1 MKRTLLLWAL
11 AVPACWMYGQNHGFK
26 TVQKNPAGTTKHG
39 LNIRPAVNHQLKSTA
54 SFSYAP
60 KAVMMLPGFNQPNQ
74 PRVIR
79 RGNSPIFIEKEITP
93 LKSARMITPEDQFYG
108 FMEESKILTGIDNPR
123 ESFKITGIHAD
134 NLGIKHI
141 KSIQQYKGIDIY
153 GSESTL
159 HLDSQKERFTGSIY
173 LVPQDIPTSPRTGIA
188 QALDKTKADLQKVTI
203 YRELSP
209 KQKEFLH
216 YESPEYALVIYMKD
230 HREYA
235 LTWEISVRPNF
246 IEQWKYFV
254 DASTGEIIH
263 KFNNTQSDG
272 PMTATGYD
280 LNDVLRTFDVYL
292 DQGTYYLYNSSEVMY
307 NAATEEGVI
316 VTLDANNTSTVNLDF
331 KYVTSANNTWT
342 QKSAISAHYNATRT
356 YEYFHNT
363 FGRNSINGQGGNIVS
378 LVNVTEEDGSS
389 MENAFW
395 NGQAAF
401 YGNGGDHFKS
411 LAGALDVTAHELGHG
426 VVSNTANLEYYG
438 QSGAIN
444 ESYADIFGSMVDRD
458 DWLIGEDITKTT
470 FSPSGALRDMANPHN
485 QGDKTKAYWQPAHV
499 TEMYLGS
506 EDNAGVHINSGIG
519 NHAYYLYATSVTKAK
534 AEQVFHRALTEYLTK
549 TSQFI
554 DWRIA
559 VIQSAKDLYG
569 ATSQEAVKAADAFT
583 AVGIQEEPV
592 VEDTPEYEPNQGQ
605 SYLLSYDTSTSDP
618 VTLYRSSVTGSGFVG
633 LSNTQMKRKP
643 SATDDGSAAVFVGP
657 DSKIYLKSLDP
668 EAFYED
674 PLFDA
679 ALFDNVAVSK
689 DGQRIAA
696 ISTEVDASIYVYD
709 FSKPGV
715 LQEFNLYNPTTS
727 HTEFDAGGVLY
738 ADAIEFDITGEYL
751 IYDAYNA
758 ISSTTQDDIYYWDIG
773 FIKVWN
779 NATGEFGDGTISK
792 LFTSLPEHVSVG
804 NPVFSKNSPF
814 IIAFDYIYDDGTEQ
828 DYRIYA
834 ANLETGNMKLI
845 TYNATLGYPAYS
857 INDDK
862 IAFSALNTS
871 DVEVVAVINV
881 AEDKITPS
889 GNANILIPDAKW
901 PLYYATGDRAL
912 GLAPVANFTV
922 DYKTGGAPLA
932 VKFIDQSSNNP
943 TSWQWTF
950 QGGTPASSNVQNPAV
965 TYSTAGTYRVVLKAT
980 NGIGNNTLTKEGYIV
995 VTGATDLD
1003 NPENRLFMFYPNPVD
1018 DILNIRYDKDFSVR
1032 IFNLQGDFLLSGE
1045 NQKRMDLSELKS
1057 GIYILQFETEEGIY
1071 RHKVVKQ

>member
-1 MKRTLLLWAL
+1 MKRTLLIWAL
-11 AVPACWMYGQNHGFK
+11 AVPVCWMYGQNHGFK
-26 TVQKNPAGTTKHG
+26 TLQKNPAGTTKHG

-54 SFSYAP
+54 SFRYAP

-108 FMEESKILTGIDNPR
+108 FMEESKSLTGIDNPR
-123 ESFKITGIHAD
+123 ESFKITGIHTD

-159 HLDSQKERFTGSIY
+159 HIDSQKERFTGSIY
-173 LVPQDIPTSPRTGIA
+173 LVAQDIPTSPRTGIA
-188 QALDKTKADLQKVTI
+188 QVLDKTKADLQKVTI

-216 YESPEYALVIYMKD
+216 YESPEYALVIYKKD
-230 HREYA
+230 NQEYA

-292 DQGTYYLYNSSEVMY
+292 DQGTYYLYNSSEAMY
-307 NAATEEGVI
+307 NSATDEGVI
-316 VTLDANNTSTVNLDF
+316 LTLDANNTSTVDLDY

-342 QKSAISAHYNATRT
+342 QKSAISAHYNAART

-401 YGNGGDHFKS
+401 YGNGGDNFKS
-411 LAGALDVTAHELGHG
+411 MAGALDVTAHELGHG

-458 DWLIGEDITKTT
+458 DWLIGEDITKPT
-470 FSPSGALRDMANPHN
+470 FSPSGAVRDMANPHN

-499 TEMYLGS
+499 TEMYLGTG
-506 EDNAGVHINSGIG
+506 DNAGVHINSGIG

-569 ATSQEAVKAADAFT
+569 AASQEAVKAAEAFT

-605 SYLLSYDTSTSDP
+605 DYLLSYDTSTSDP
-618 VTLYRSSVTGSGFVG
+618 VTLYRSSVTGSGFAG
-633 LSNTQMKRKP
+633 LSNTQMKRRP
-643 SATDDGSAAVFVGP
+643 SATDDGSAGVFVAP
-657 DSKIYLKSLDP
+657 DSKIKVMSLDP
-668 EAFYED
+668 ADLYEEYLSDEAF
-674 PLFDA
+674 
-679 ALFDNVAVSK
+679 FDNVTVSK

-696 ISTEVDASIYVYD
+696 ISIEADASIYVYD
-709 FSKPGV
+709 FVSEV
-715 LQEFNLYNPTTS
+715 WQTFTLYNPTTS
-727 HTEFDAGGVLY
+727 HDGSDAGGVLY

-758 ISSTTQDDIYYWDIG
+758 ISSSTQDDIYYWDIG
-773 FIKVWN
+773 FINVWN
-779 NATGEFGDGTISK
+779 NTTGDFADGTISK
-792 LFTSLPEHVSVG
+792 LFTSLPENVSVG

-845 TYNATLGYPAYS
+845 TYNATAGYPVYS
-857 INDDK
+857 VDDDK

-871 DVEVVAVINV
+871 NAEVVAVINV
-881 AEDKITPS
+881 TGDKITSS
-889 GNANILIPDAKW
+889 GTASILIPDAKW
-901 PLYYATGDRAL
+901 PVYYATGDRAL
-912 GLAPVANFTV
+912 GLAPVADFTV
-922 DYKTGGAPLA
+922 DYKTGSAPLA
-932 VKFIDQSSNNP
+932 VKFIDQSSNKP
-943 TSWQWTF
+943 SSWQWTF
-950 QGGTPASSNVQNPAV
+950 QGGTPASSNAQNPEVSYNA
-965 TYSTAGTYRVVLKAT
+965 AGTYRVVLKAT
-980 NGIGNNTLTKEGYIV
+980 NGIGNNTITKEGYIV

-1003 NPENRLFMFYPNPVD
+1003 DPENRLIMFYPNPVD

-1032 IFNLQGDFLLSGE
+1032 IFNLQGDLLLAGE

-1057 GIYILQFETEEGIY
+1057 GIYILQFETEEGIF
-1071 RHKVVKQ
+1071 RHKVVKR

>member
-1 MKRTLLLWAL
+1 MKRIILFL
-11 AVPACWMYGQNHGFK
+11 ACIAPVFLMYGQKQYFK
-26 TVQKNPAGTTKHG
+26 NIQKNPAGTLKHN
-39 LNIRPAVNHQLKSTA
+39 LNIRPAVNNQLKSTSA
-54 SFSYAP
+54 FRYTP
-60 KAVMMLPGFNQPNQ
+60 KAVMMLPGFSASDQPT
-74 PRVIR
+74 VIR

-93 LKSARMITPEDQFYG
+93 LKSARIITPEDQFYG
-108 FMEESKILTGIDNPR
+108 FMEESKSLTGIDNPR
-123 ESFKITGIHAD
+123 ESFKIADIHKD
-134 NLGIKHI
+134 NLGITHI

-159 HLDSQKERFTGSIY
+159 HLDSQKERFTGSLCPISY
-173 LVPQDIPTSPRTGIA
+173 DISISPKTAIA
-188 QALDKTKADLQKVTI
+188 RALDKTNADLQKVTL

-216 YESPEYALVIYMKD
+216 YESPEYALVIYKKD
-230 HREYA
+230 NQEYA

-246 IEQWKYFV
+246 IELWKYFV

-280 LNDVLRTFDVYL
+280 LNDVLRTFDVFL
-292 DQGTYYLYNSSEVMY
+292 DQGTYYLYNSSEAMY
-307 NAATEEGVI
+307 NSATEEGVI
-316 VTLDANNTSTVNLDF
+316 VTLDANNTSTVDLDY
-331 KYVTSANNTWT
+331 KYVTSPNNSWT
-342 QKSAISAHYNATRT
+342 QKSAISAHYNAART
-356 YEYFHNT
+356 YEYFLNT
-363 FGRNSINGQGGNIVS
+363 FGRNSINGQGGNIIS

-401 YGNGGDHFKS
+401 YGNGGDDFKS
-411 LAGALDVTAHELGHG
+411 MAGALDVTAHELGHG

-470 FSPSGALRDMANPHN
+470 FSPSGAVRDMANPHN

-499 TEMYLGS
+499 TEMYLGTA
-506 EDNAGVHINSGIG
+506 DNAGVHINSGIG
-519 NHAYYLYATSVTKAK
+519 NHAYYLYATAVTKAK

-549 TSQFI
+549 TSLFI

-605 SYLLSYDTSTSDP
+605 DYLLSYDTSTSDP
-618 VTLYRSSVTGSGFVG
+618 VTLYRSSVAGSGFVG
-633 LSNTQMKRKP
+633 LSNTQMKRRP
-643 SATDDGSAAVFVGP
+643 SATDDGSAAVFVAP
-657 DSKIYLKSLDP
+657 DSKIKVMSLDP
-668 EAFYED
+668 EGPPEEYLSDEAF
-674 PLFDA
+674 
-679 ALFDNVAVSK
+679 FDNVAVSK

-696 ISTEVDASIYVYD
+696 ISIEADASIYVYD
-709 FSKPGV
+709 FVSE
-715 LQEFNLYNPTTS
+715 LWQTFTLYNPTTS
-727 HTEFDAGGVLY
+727 HDGSDAGGVLY

-773 FIKVWN
+773 FIKVWD
-779 NATGEFGDGTISK
+779 NASGDFADGTISK
-792 LFTSLPEHVSVG
+792 LFTSLPENVSVG

-814 IIAFDYIYDDGTEQ
+814 IIAFDYIYDDGAEQ
-828 DYRIYA
+828 AYA
-834 ANLETGNMKLI
+834 VYGADLETGDLGLI
-845 TYNATLGYPAYS
+845 YENNTVGYPSYS
-857 INDDK
+857 VDDDK
-862 IAFSALNTS
+862 VAFTTLYDTDSH
-871 DVEVVAVINV
+871 EIVAAIGVDASKIN
-881 AEDKITPS
+881 PS
-889 GNANILIPDAKW
+889 GNATALIDNARW
-901 PLYYATGDRAL
+901 PVYYATGDRTL
-912 GLAPVANFTV
+912 GLAPVADFTV
-922 DYKTGGAPLA
+922 DYKTGSAPLA
-932 VKFIDQSSNNP
+932 VKFIDQSSNTP

-950 QGGTPASSNVQNPAV
+950 QGGTPASSNVQNPVV
-965 TYSTAGTYRVVLKAT
+965 TYNTAGTYRVVLKAT
-980 NGIGNNTLTKEGYIV
+980 NGIGNNTITKEGYIV
-995 VTGATDLD
+995 VTGATDLND
-1003 NPENRLFMFYPNPVD
+1003 PENRLVMFYPNPVD
-1018 DILNIRYDKDFSVR
+1018 DILHIGYDKDFTVK
-1032 IFNLQGDFLLSGE
+1032 IYNLQGDFLLSGE
-1045 NQKRMDLSELKS
+1045 NQKLMDLSTLKS